1 MKRVAFIVSILSL
14 LILISHRATAQRV
27 ALDERIPKIK
37 CSHWL
42 DNKQPQKSNY
52 TYIEFAHSRTV
63 PCLRT
68 FLKMQDDN
76 AIFGE
81 NMRAI
86 IITKESPEQISK
98 TLRESVTDYV
108 NVAFDTN
115 GEIFKQFGVR
125 YVPFGII
132 IDHKRRALW
141 FGNPATL
148 NEDFFSKIKPTNN
161 DTH

>member
-1 MKRVAFIVSILSL
+1 MVLCALLSA
-14 LILISHRATAQRV
+14 SSAEAQRV
-27 ALDERIPKIK
+27 ALGERIPKIK
-37 CSHWL
+37 AELWL
-42 DNKQPQKSNY
+42 DGKQPQKANY
-52 TYIEFAHSRTV
+52 TYIEFAHSRTA

-81 NMRAI
+81 KMRAI
-86 IITKESPEQISK
+86 IITKESPEQISA
-98 TLRESVTDYV
+98 TLREIATDYI
-108 NVAFDTN
+108 NVAFDTE
-115 GEIFKQFGVR
+115 GEIFRHFGVR

-132 IDHKRRALW
+132 IDHKRKALW

-148 NEDFFSKIKPTNN
+148 NEDFFSKIKPKNN